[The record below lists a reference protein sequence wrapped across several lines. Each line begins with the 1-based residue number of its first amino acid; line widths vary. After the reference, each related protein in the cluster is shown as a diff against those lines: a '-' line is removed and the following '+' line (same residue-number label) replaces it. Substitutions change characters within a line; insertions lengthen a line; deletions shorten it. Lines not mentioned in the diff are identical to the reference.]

1 MVTQGGIVR
10 LLQLAV
16 KKQKTKIRRLLLHVS
31 HGRPTDRLSKKLE
44 MGANIAIIALAGLM
58 GLVLVRNYVLAKP
71 QQAESVEDSNQAKNR
86 TISVTGVDWHENG
99 QTLFWLSRLPATSA
113 PKAARSIS
121 NSLEIKVRLTWSRYC
136 RKQLRKESDTSKV
149 LV

>member
-1 MVTQGGIVR
+1 M
-10 LLQLAV
+10 
-16 KKQKTKIRRLLLHVS
+16 
-31 HGRPTDRLSKKLE
+31 DRLSKKLE
-44 MGANIAIIALAGLM
+44 MGANIAIIALAALM

-71 QQAESVEDSNQAKNR
+71 RQAESVEDSNQAKNR
-86 TISVTGVDWHENG
+86 TISVIVSTGTKMVRP
-99 QTLFWLSRLPATSA
+99 LFWPSRLPAASA